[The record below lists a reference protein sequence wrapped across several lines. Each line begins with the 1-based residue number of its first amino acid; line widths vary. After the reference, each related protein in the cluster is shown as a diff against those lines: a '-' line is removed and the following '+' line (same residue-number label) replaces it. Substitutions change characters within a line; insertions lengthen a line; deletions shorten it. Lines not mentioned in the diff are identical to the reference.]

1 MIRGLNTYWRGDVLP
16 KIAGPRLG
24 QLGLDCHE
32 MAPRLFDH
40 YDSDELV
47 AGRLDTIRSNL
58 ARDHGVPHRQ
68 ARWGYGRP
76 GSPNGPEPVSR

>member
-1 MIRGLNTYWRGDVLP
+1 
-16 KIAGPRLG
+16 
-24 QLGLDCHE
+24 

-47 AGRLDTIRSNL
+47 AGRLHTIRSNL

-68 ARWGYGRP
+68 ARWGYGPQRP
-76 GSPNGPEPVSR
+76 PNGPEPVSR